1 MGAEIKKWRIKYDH
15 HDGRAGTVEVTTE
28 VRKLEGFQYGN
39 GKSGAL
45 TENGIL
51 WGYDL
56 RYNKEKDL
64 HMAMLKDYFG
74 AGMIEAVEIPA
85 G

>member
-1 MGAEIKKWRIKYDH
+1 MAEIKKWRVKYDH

-28 VRKLEGFQYGN
+28 IEKVAGEHYGN
-39 GKSGAL
+39 GKYGSLRTVGDYRHV
-45 TENGIL
+45 
-51 WGYDL
+51 YDL
-56 RYNKEKDL
+56 RYNIGDL
-64 HMAMLKDYFG
+64 HMVMLKSYFG